1 MLIEDAQLLNLWGVQ
16 VYAYGL
22 FAALGALACLV
33 YLAINGKSTLKAGTA
48 PVMGLSMLA
57 GGFVL
62 SRLMFVFL
70 DGSMRS
76 NVTLDGLLYIQGG
89 GYSMYGALL
98 GAVLLA
104 LLVGK
109 IRGENLK
116 KVLDTVVPALL
127 LFMVFARLGEK
138 FTDIGISRPLLHV
151 PDALRAFVT
160 VGEYDSYISTYLLE
174 SMVAL
179 AVYVMCIVLK
189 AKKRPDGTAA
199 CLGLTVFAAVQTL
212 LESLRFDQ
220 HMKFSFVGVQQ
231 VLSMVLLIAMVLYFA
246 IHLAKMGRGKGY
258 LVASIVYLV
267 CLMGAVVA
275 LEFLIDRSGFSRTLL
290 YILYGVLL
298 ALPCA
303 GAWRISR
310 LAEKE

>member
-1 MLIEDAQLLNLWGVQ
+1 MLIEDAQLLNLFGVD

-22 FAALGALACLV
+22 FVAIGVLACLV
-33 YLAINGKSTLKAGTA
+33 YLAINGKKTLKTGTA
-48 PVMGLSMLA
+48 PLMALCMVA
-57 GGFVL
+57 GGFLL

-70 DGSMRS
+70 DGSMR
-76 NVTLDGLLYIQGG
+76 NYVTLNGLLYIRGG

-98 GAVLLA
+98 GAVLAA
-104 LLVGK
+104 LTVGK
-109 IRGENLK
+109 VRGENLK
-116 KVLDTVVPALL
+116 KVLDLAVPGLL
-127 LFMVFARLGEK
+127 LFVLFARLGEK
-138 FTDIGISRPLLHV
+138 FTDIGISRPLLRV
-151 PDALRAFVT
+151 PDALKVFVT

-174 SMVAL
+174 SIAAL
-179 AVYVMCIVLK
+179 MLYVMCICIK

-199 CLGLTVFAAVQTL
+199 NLTMMVFAAVQTL

-231 VLSMVLLIAMVLYFA
+231 VLSMVLLIAMVLFFA
-246 IHLAKMGRGKGY
+246 IRLAKKDY
-258 LVASIVYLV
+258 LIASIVYLV

-275 LEFLIDRSGFSRTLL
+275 LEFLIDRSGLSRTVL
-290 YILYGVLL
+290 YSVYAVLL

-303 GAWRISR
+303 GGWRMSR